1 MDAAIYAL
9 DWSVN
14 NQFIVLGSMNQT
26 CKILYTEVD
35 DEGVNLTESLELEG
49 HEGTVRTVCI
59 TVEDN
64 PKVVSAGQ
72 DNFLKIWDSSA
83 GNLISNIR
91 GYHSHVGKHVLL
103 RSTRSR
109 HCLMLTQCLQ
119 LEQTGSS
126 NSLI

>member
-91 GYHSHVGKHVLL
+91 GYHSHVGTCLL

-109 HCLMLTQCLQ
+109 HCWMPTPCSQS
-119 LEQTGSS
+119 EQTGSF
-126 NSLI
+126 NSSI

>member
-91 GYHSHVGKHVLL
+91 GYHSHVGNMSYSDLL
-103 RSTRSR
+103 DQGTA
-109 HCLMLTQCLQ
+109 
-119 LEQTGSS
+119 
-126 NSLI
+126 